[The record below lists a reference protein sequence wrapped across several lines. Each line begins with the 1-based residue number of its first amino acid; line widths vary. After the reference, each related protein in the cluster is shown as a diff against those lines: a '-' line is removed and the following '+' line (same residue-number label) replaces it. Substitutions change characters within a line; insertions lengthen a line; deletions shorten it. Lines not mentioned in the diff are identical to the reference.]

1 MIRRVSVWKLHK
13 SEDAEKMKEALLSMK
28 GSVPSLY
35 DIEVGVNMSEHTS
48 AFDIVFIG
56 TFEDE
61 VALRAFDADPVH
73 KDVGKLVQGL
83 RERRVVVEYRF

>member
-13 SEDAEKMKEALLSMK
+13 ADDAEQMKEALLSMK
-28 GSVPSLY
+28 GKVSSLY
-35 DIEVGVNMSEHTS
+35 DIEVGVNISEHAS

-61 VALRAFDADPVH
+61 AALKAFDVDPVH
-73 KDVGKLVQGL
+73 KDVGNLVQGL
-83 RERRVVVEYRF
+83 RESRVVVEYRF

>member
-13 SEDAEKMKEALLSMK
+13 AEDAERMKEALLSMK
-28 GSVPSLY
+28 GEVPSLY
-35 DIEVGVNMSEHTS
+35 DIEVGVNLSEHAE

-61 VALRAFDADPVH
+61 AALRSFDGDPVH
-73 KDVGKLVQGL
+73 KDVGEQVRGL
-83 RERRVVVEYRF
+83 RESRVVVEYRF